1 MKRLFKDEESKKLF
15 RVIFYAGACLILLS
29 FALFKI
35 GDIFGILSR
44 FLKIVSPFIGG
55 ALLAWILLRVS
66 VAIESALPEKLSFKT
81 RRFLSSFLSVLLV
94 VILIVLLVMILIP
107 QLIASVSQLSLNIQ
121 YFTSNANTWLSVF
134 SKQFHL
140 SDDLSSLLYKYSSDI
155 VTAIW
160 TFLKNYIPNIIDVT
174 KNAFSAVGNVIISII
189 VALYIL
195 IDRDNLAKQFKRLF
209 KVILKPQAYSEVAG
223 VASIAQD
230 KFDSFIIGKIVDSV
244 IIGFLCFFTMS
255 ILKLE
260 FASLI
265 SVIVG
270 VTNIIPFFGPFIGAI
285 PSALILLITSPN
297 QALIFIIMIV
307 IIQQIDGNIIGPKIL
322 GDSVGLSSLWIMF
335 AIIVG
340 GGYFGFYGMLLGVPV
355 FAIIYFLI
363 KEYIDS
369 KYKDSDKD
377 TEKVKKEG

>member
-1 MKRLFKDEESKKLF
+1 MKRFFKDEDSRKLF
-15 RVIFYAGACLILLS
+15 RVIFYAGACLVLLS
-29 FALFKI
+29 FALLRL

-44 FLKIVSPFIGG
+44 FLRIVSPFIGG
-55 ALLAWILLRVS
+55 TLLAWILLKIS
-66 VAIESALPEKLSFKT
+66 VAIENVLPDKLSFKIK
-81 RRFLSSFLSVLLV
+81 RFLSSLLSVLLIV
-94 VILIVLLVMILIP
+94 VIIVLLVMILIP
-107 QLIASVSQLSLNIQ
+107 QLITSVSQLSINIQ
-121 YFTSNANTWLSVF
+121 SFSNNANAWLGLISR
-134 SKQFHL
+134 QFHL
-140 SDDLSSLLYKYSSDI
+140 SEDLSSLLYKYSSDI
-155 VTAIW
+155 VNAIW
-160 TFLKNYIPNIIDVT
+160 SFVKEYIPNIIDVT
-174 KNAFSAVGNVIISII
+174 RNAFSAIGNVIISII

-195 IDRDNLAKQFKRLF
+195 IDRDNLSKQFKRLF
-209 KVILKPQAYSEVAG
+209 KVILKPQVYGEVAG

-230 KFDSFIIGKIVDSV
+230 KFDSFISGKIIDSV

-265 SVIVG
+265 SVIIG

-297 QALIFIIMIV
+297 QALIFIIMII

-369 KYKDSDKD
+369 KSKDSDTD
-377 TEKVKKEG
+377 TKEVKKEG